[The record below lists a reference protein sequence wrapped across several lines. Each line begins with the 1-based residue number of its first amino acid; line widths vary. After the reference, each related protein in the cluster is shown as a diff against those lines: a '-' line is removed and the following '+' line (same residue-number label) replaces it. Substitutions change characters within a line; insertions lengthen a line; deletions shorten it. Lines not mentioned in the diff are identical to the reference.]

1 METEEEYDMLDLL
14 AYNCTNLS
22 ENLGLAKT
30 TEETDE
36 ILRKYLEKADTETKS
51 TPEFKEDLDWFNV
64 TEPLTF
70 SESLKGKIVV
80 LDFFTY
86 CCINCMH
93 ILPDLKKLEKKYTVE
108 DGLVVVGVHSAK
120 FDNEKDSANILSAV
134 QRYDI
139 THPVVNDSTSSMW
152 IDLKIKCW
160 PTLLILGPNANPI
173 FVIMGEGHY
182 DLLEKY
188 VGAAL
193 KFYRGQ
199 GKLHN
204 NSLPL
209 NPSTELLMSPNLKFP
224 GKITCSKWSLDSDC
238 AELYAIS
245 DSGNHRILIINPS
258 GDVLQKIGGK
268 DSGFVDGD
276 FKTAR
281 FNSPQGITFLNVH
294 TLFVADTENHA
305 IRKVDLKNHIVETV
319 AGTGVQGNDRVG
331 GKIGRA
337 QAISSP
343 WDVVCHK
350 TRDMDMSFHMDESTV
365 PEKDILLIAAAG
377 THQIWALF
385 LDDVIFWKY
394 KQYPTM
400 SCAAIVGT
408 GHEEN
413 RNNSYPN
420 NASFAQPS
428 GLALSRETKELY
440 IADSES
446 SCVRK
451 ISLSDGKVMPVVG
464 GDRNP
469 LNLFAFGDVDGKQY
483 AAKLQHPLGVAFN
496 PYDGHVYVAD
506 TYNHKIKQINVSQN
520 TATTCRIIDMTGAE
534 YQFNEP
540 GGLCLSP
547 NGEQLYVADTN
558 NHTIEV
564 INLSTMTTKQL
575 KLNFNVKADIDR
587 ADYVLALT
595 TLKIKPNGG
604 KIKLSITLNC
614 VDGAKLTEGAP
625 QSWNV
630 YLPSELYFV
639 DRQNGT
645 LKADG
650 KIDIDIT
657 APVSQVDSQDIVT
670 IYCKLNLCK
679 NNLCFS
685 KLISLRIPVSFHND
699 GLDCIIEDINVYVS
713 DSGIRV

>member
-1 METEEEYDMLDLL
+1 MNFLPSLRFFLTKICKIQYPYFLGNSCYRNSTSFVYQCDICTIVYDKMFIFHKKRFLKKRIISNVISALQRSVICKL
-14 AYNCTNLS
+14 RV
-22 ENLGLAKT
+22 
-30 TEETDE
+30 
-36 ILRKYLEKADTETKS
+36 ILRFTFPQLPKNTITIKIYLNPLLIS
-51 TPEFKEDLDWFNV
+51 DLDWFNV

-268 DSGFVDGD
+268 ESGFVDGD

-469 LNLFAFGDVDGKQY
+469 LVRK
-483 AAKLQHPLGVAFN
+483 
-496 PYDGHVYVAD
+496 
-506 TYNHKIKQINVSQN
+506 
-520 TATTCRIIDMTGAE
+520 
-534 YQFNEP
+534 
-540 GGLCLSP
+540 
-547 NGEQLYVADTN
+547 
-558 NHTIEV
+558 
-564 INLSTMTTKQL
+564 
-575 KLNFNVKADIDR
+575 
-587 ADYVLALT
+587 
-595 TLKIKPNGG
+595 
-604 KIKLSITLNC
+604 
-614 VDGAKLTEGAP
+614 
-625 QSWNV
+625 
-630 YLPSELYFV
+630 
-639 DRQNGT
+639 
-645 LKADG
+645 
-650 KIDIDIT
+650 
-657 APVSQVDSQDIVT
+657 
-670 IYCKLNLCK
+670 LCK
-679 NNLCFS
+679 
-685 KLISLRIPVSFHND
+685 
-699 GLDCIIEDINVYVS
+699 
-713 DSGIRV
+713 